1 MARTDPNADVQNLNR
16 RCAPTKTH
24 GSHENSHVTFE
35 LRIGQQIQHRT
46 SHRFWSTLESQLT
59 SDLASLLGMH
69 IGPRIGPR
77 NLHRTPH
84 QNSKLTSDLASDVRF
99 APGLASDPGIRLG
112 HHTKLAIYIGPRP
125 RMGRDIAGL
134 GVAKPCLFCYRA
146 ERKQF
151 DVAAPKGR
159 ALASQR

>member
-69 IGPRIGPR
+69 IGPRIR
-77 NLHRTPH
+77 TQNLHRTSH
-84 QNSKLTSDLASDVRF
+84 QTCGSHRAWHPTRVFASATTPILRFTSDPAPAWDVTSRDLAW
-99 APGLASDPGIRLG
+99 PNLAFFV
-112 HHTKLAIYIGPRP
+112 T
-125 RMGRDIAGL
+125 
-134 GVAKPCLFCYRA
+134 
-146 ERKQF
+146 
-151 DVAAPKGR
+151 APKGR
-159 ALASQR
+159 ILTSPRQREGLWRHNGKKIQA